1 MIICLSNSPFH
12 CNKFLLQ
19 KLKFKFL
26 ENGDLIS
33 TLGKVVM
40 LQEGAPFQDP
50 KGGSCLTLSND
61 LCEETHVLT
70 KQETLLGR
78 RAQTESRKAR
88 EPRSTAL
95 PSGLQSLVLW

>member
-1 MIICLSNSPFH
+1 M
-12 CNKFLLQ
+12 LQ

-50 KGGSCLTLSND
+50 KGGSCLTLGNELSKEP
-61 LCEETHVLT
+61 LTLT
-70 KQETLLGR
+70 KQETSLGR
-78 RAQTESRKAR
+78 RAWA
-88 EPRSTAL
+88 
-95 PSGLQSLVLW
+95 

>member
-1 MIICLSNSPFH
+1 M
-12 CNKFLLQ
+12 LQ

-61 LCEETHVLT
+61 LCKETHVLT
-70 KQETLLGR
+70 KQENLLGR
-78 RAQTESRKAR
+78 KA
-88 EPRSTAL
+88 
-95 PSGLQSLVLW
+95 